1 MVVAET
7 VAGLG
12 AIRTAFDLAKTIKDL
27 DDRTRRNEAI
37 IDLQQKIL
45 TAQEAQAA
53 LIKRISELEADL
65 AGMKT
70 WEAEKKRYELRD
82 LRLGFFA
89 YIPKEGM
96 ENGEPAHAICANCY
110 QRGFKSI
117 LHLNNTLDARDRTW
131 DCSACKAKIR
141 NQRSDM
147 AALIKE
153 CRASIS

>member
-12 AIRTAFDLAKTIKDL
+12 AIKTAFDLTKAIKDL
-27 DDRTRRNEAI
+27 DDRTRRNEAV

-53 LIKRISELEADL
+53 LIKRIGELEEDL
-65 AGMKT
+65 ARMKT
-70 WEAEKKRYELRD
+70 WEAEKQRYELKD

-89 YIPKEGM
+89 YIPKIGM
-96 ENGEPAHAICANCY
+96 ENGEPPHAICANCY
-110 QRGFKSI
+110 QRGLKSI
-117 LHLNNTLDARDRTW
+117 LHLNNTLDTRERTW
-131 DCSACKAKIR
+131 DCPACKTKIR

-147 AALIKE
+147 AIMIKE
-153 CRASIS
+153 CRASST